1 MQDMANIAVFLP
13 RKLSIMQLVIFTGII
28 FFALGFLFRQGG
40 EAIQEVVDEKSGV
53 SDIRSA
59 TIIVFVY
66 GLILYFFKIISK
78 IPMSTTW
85 VFIGL
90 LAGRELAFAV
100 RRRKLA
106 DGTSYGDAS
115 RMIVKDLVKVAIG
128 FIVSL
133 IFAVLINE
141 HVSDAVM
148 GTTECRAGCRVEFSK
163 ATKGCRDDMKTAKT
177 TCAKSGNAEAKRECL
192 KVANTKRI
200 ACRDDAR
207 NARSQ
212 CLTTCDAAKTAE

>member
-1 MQDMANIAVFLP
+1 
-13 RKLSIMQLVIFTGII
+13 MQLVIFTGII
-28 FFALGFLFRQGG
+28 FFALDFSFVS

-128 FIVSL
+128 FIVHSYL
-133 IFAVLINE
+133 L
-141 HVSDAVM
+141 S
-148 GTTECRAGCRVEFSK
+148 
-163 ATKGCRDDMKTAKT
+163 
-177 TCAKSGNAEAKRECL
+177 
-192 KVANTKRI
+192 
-200 ACRDDAR
+200 
-207 NARSQ
+207 
-212 CLTTCDAAKTAE
+212 

>member
-1 MQDMANIAVFLP
+1 MDFSFV
-13 RKLSIMQLVIFTGII
+13 K
-28 FFALGFLFRQGG
+28 GG

-163 ATKGCRDDMKTAKT
+163 ATKGCRDRYEDGQDNLRQKWKCPGQEGVSQGRQTR
-177 TCAKSGNAEAKRECL
+177 SGLRVVMMRETRVL
-192 KVANTKRI
+192 SA
-200 ACRDDAR
+200 
-207 NARSQ
+207 
-212 CLTTCDAAKTAE
+212 